1 MGTDLQQPAARN
13 AANAQKTPRTIP
25 AEDLFGGDAEVRI
38 RYAGQEYRL
47 RKTRN
52 GKLILTK

>member
-1 MGTDLQQPAARN
+1 METDRSSKRQPEDASDPPPGTICADR
-13 AANAQKTPRTIP
+13 
-25 AEDLFGGDAEVRI
+25 LFGGAKEVRI
-38 RYAGQEYRL
+38 RHCGQEYRL

>member
-1 MGTDLQQPAARN
+1 MGIKPDAIAPPATKR
-13 AANAQKTPRTIP
+13 PRVIP
-25 AEDLFGGDAEVRI
+25 AEQLFGEEQEVRI
-38 RYAGQEYRL
+38 HFQGQEYRL